1 MNQRILFC
9 ILAVFLTL
17 DLNAQQDK
25 VSNYSY
31 LEAFKTQFYNYPPTE
46 TRSSS
51 GKPGHKYWQNEA
63 DYVID
68 VDLDTLSNIISA
80 KQLVTYTN
88 NSPDEL
94 DFLWLHMDQNLYM
107 KDSRGLS
114 ILPVGPSRHGT
125 RGQDLDGGFKGLKIK
140 SVEKKGRKSI
150 YSDLSFEVYDT
161 RMKINLKKPLK
172 ANGEKVQFVIE
183 YSFLSPNYGSDR
195 MGILNS
201 KNGKVY
207 TIAQWYPRM
216 CVYDDLNGWNN
227 LPYLGQGEFFLDYG
241 SFEVN
246 ITAPSDHYVFCSGE
260 LQNPKEVYSEIELVR
275 WENAK
280 KSDES
285 VIIRSSDEINTPAF
299 KADSKK
305 TKTWR
310 FKIENSR
317 DVAWASSSAFIIDA
331 AKINLPSGNDC
342 IAISAYPIES
352 NGNNAWERST
362 EYTKASV
369 EHYSEK
375 WFEYP
380 YETAINIA
388 GNVAGM
394 EYPSISFCS
403 YRSKGEG
410 LWGVTDHEV
419 GHNWFPMIVG
429 SNERVF
435 GWMDEGFC
443 TFINYLST
451 EEFNSGEYQTRMPN
465 MRYAAQFFTQ
475 DGLEPI
481 ITAPDNLKA
490 RNTGLQYYK
499 TGMFLMLLRNNV
511 LGVKRFDDAFK
522 EYIHRWAYKHPSPD
536 DFFRTIEDVSG
547 EDLGWFWRSWVLNNW
562 KLDQAVTGVSYVN
575 NDPKQGAIIS
585 IKNMEKIPM
594 PVHVEITT
602 LSGEKI
608 EKHLPVEVWKNS
620 VEWSFVINT
629 NTDIQK
635 VEIDPNYEYP
645 DSDSSNNIWL
655 NPKY

>member
-1 MNQRILFC
+1 MNQRILLC

-17 DLNAQQDK
+17 EVNAQQDK
-25 VSNYSY
+25 ASNYSY

-46 TRSSS
+46 TRSAS

-140 SVEKKGRKSI
+140 SVEKKGRKNI
-150 YSDLSFEVYDT
+150 YSNLSFEVYDT

-172 ANGEKVQFVIE
+172 PNGEKVQFVIE

-260 LQNPKEVYSEIELVR
+260 LQNPKEVYSEKELVR

-522 EYIHRWAYKHPSPD
+522 EYIQRWAYKHPSPD

-594 PVHVEITT
+594 PVHIEITT

>member
-1 MNQRILFC
+1 MVAYGPKLIYERLKRFIYFTC
-9 ILAVFLTL
+9 
-17 DLNAQQDK
+17 
-25 VSNYSY
+25 
-31 LEAFKTQFYNYPPTE
+31 
-46 TRSSS
+46 
-51 GKPGHKYWQNEA
+51 W
-63 DYVID
+63 
-68 VDLDTLSNIISA
+68 A
-80 KQLVTYTN
+80 KQAWN
-88 NSPDEL
+88 
-94 DFLWLHMDQNLYM
+94 Q
-107 KDSRGLS
+107 
-114 ILPVGPSRHGT
+114 
-125 RGQDLDGGFKGLKIK
+125 GQDLDGGFKGLKIK
-140 SVEKKGRKSI
+140 SVEKKGRKNI
-150 YSDLSFEVYDT
+150 YSNLSIEVYDT

-172 ANGEKVQFVIE
+172 PNGEKVQFVIE
-183 YSFLSPNYGSDR
+183 YSFLSPDYGSDR

-260 LQNPKEVYSEIELVR
+260 LQNPKEVYSEKELVR

-299 KADSKK
+299 KADTKK

-451 EEFNSGEYQTRMPN
+451 EEFNNGEYQTRMPN

-629 NTDIQK
+629 NTDIQR

>member
-9 ILAVFLTL
+9 ILAIFLTL

-46 TRSSS
+46 TRSGS

-68 VDLDTLSNIISA
+68 VELDTLSNIISA

-94 DFLWLHMDQNLYM
+94 DFLWLHMDQNLYV

-125 RGQDLDGGFKGLKIK
+125 RGQDLDGGFKALKIK
-140 SVEKKGRKSI
+140 SIEKKGRKNM
-150 YSDLSFEVYDT
+150 YSDLSFEIYDT
-161 RMKINLKKPLK
+161 RMKINLNKTLE
-172 ANGEKVQFVIE
+172 ANGDKVQFVVE

-207 TIAQWYPRM
+207 TVAQWYPRM

-241 SFEVN
+241 NFEVN

-260 LQNPKEVYSEIELVR
+260 LQNPEEVYSEKELVR
-275 WENAK
+275 WENAR

-285 VIIRSSDEINTPAF
+285 VIIRGSDEINTPAF
-299 KADSKK
+299 RADSKK

-342 IAISAYPIES
+342 VAISAYPIES

-429 SNERVF
+429 SNERVS

-443 TFINYLST
+443 TFVNYLST
-451 EEFNSGEYQTRMPN
+451 EEFNNGEYETRMPN
-465 MRYAAQFFTQ
+465 MRYSAQFFTQ

-499 TGMFLMLLRNNV
+499 TGMFLMLLRNNI

-522 EYIHRWAYKHPSPD
+522 EYIHRWAFKHPSPD

-562 KLDQAVTGVSYVN
+562 KLDQAVTGVSYLN

-608 EKHLPVEVWKNS
+608 EKHLPVEVWKNN
-620 VEWSFVINT
+620 VEWSFMVNT
-629 NTDIQK
+629 NTDIQR

>member
-1 MNQRILFC
+1 
-9 ILAVFLTL
+9 
-17 DLNAQQDK
+17 
-25 VSNYSY
+25 
-31 LEAFKTQFYNYPPTE
+31 
-46 TRSSS
+46 
-51 GKPGHKYWQNEA
+51 
-63 DYVID
+63 
-68 VDLDTLSNIISA
+68 
-80 KQLVTYTN
+80 
-88 NSPDEL
+88 
-94 DFLWLHMDQNLYM
+94 M

-140 SVEKKGRKSI
+140 SVEKKGRKNI
-150 YSDLSFEVYDT
+150 YSNLSFEVYDT

-299 KADSKK
+299 KADTKK

-522 EYIHRWAYKHPSPD
+522 EYIQRWAYKHPSPD

>member
-1 MNQRILFC
+1 MVAYGPKLIYERLKRFIYFAC
-9 ILAVFLTL
+9 
-17 DLNAQQDK
+17 
-25 VSNYSY
+25 
-31 LEAFKTQFYNYPPTE
+31 
-46 TRSSS
+46 
-51 GKPGHKYWQNEA
+51 W
-63 DYVID
+63 
-68 VDLDTLSNIISA
+68 A
-80 KQLVTYTN
+80 KQTWN
-88 NSPDEL
+88 
-94 DFLWLHMDQNLYM
+94 Q
-107 KDSRGLS
+107 
-114 ILPVGPSRHGT
+114 
-125 RGQDLDGGFKGLKIK
+125 GQDLDGGFKGLKIK
-140 SVEKKGRKSI
+140 SVEKKGRKNI
-150 YSDLSFEVYDT
+150 YSNLSFEVYDT

-172 ANGEKVQFVIE
+172 PNGEKVQFVIE
-183 YSFLSPNYGSDR
+183 YSFLSPDYGSDR

-299 KADSKK
+299 LADSKK

-629 NTDIQK
+629 NTDIQR